1 LNASLYFASAK
12 PVEPRSL
19 QPVGIAGGAMAS
31 VVALWRYPV
40 KSLQGEPLTQIDV
53 GSEGLVGDRRFA
65 IFDRESGMGVTG
77 RRSPSLLFGSARLLP
92 DGSARIT
99 LPDGRISEG
108 DEDLSDWLQRPVT
121 LRRADEPGPRRYE
134 SPADFENES
143 DSDWNA
149 FDGSPGAFHDL
160 AVASVSLLATSTIG
174 AWDPR
179 RFRAN
184 VLLDMGPDTEVSL
197 VGHEVMIGEVGLSV
211 RRRLGRCVMTTRPQ
225 PGGIERDLDVLRTI
239 NRERDGCLA
248 VGALVAQPG
257 RIAVGDAITAMGAT
271 GPFAARAWLARSA
284 RPA

>member
-1 LNASLYFASAK
+1 MGTAGSA
-12 PVEPRSL
+12 
-19 QPVGIAGGAMAS
+19 AAS

-40 KSLQGEPLTQIDV
+40 KSLQGEPVTHIDV
-53 GSEGLVGDRRFA
+53 GSEGLAGDRRFA
-65 IFDRESGMGVTG
+65 IFDRETCMGVTG
-77 RRSPSLLFGSARLLP
+77 RRSPHLLFASARLLP
-92 DGSARIT
+92 DGNAEIT

-108 DEDLSDWLQRPVT
+108 DEDLSEWLQRPVV

-134 SPADFENES
+134 SPADFEDEA

-149 FDGSPGAFHDL
+149 FDGAPGAFHDL

-174 AWDPR
+174 EWDPR

-184 VLLDMGPDTEVSL
+184 ALVDMGPTDTEVAL
-197 VGHEVMIGEVGLSV
+197 VGHEVAVGNARLSV

-248 VGALVAQPG
+248 VGAVVTQPG
-257 RIAVGDAITAMGAT
+257 RMAVGDTITAVRPG
-271 GPFAARAWLARSA
+271 SA
-284 RPA
+284 R

>member
-1 LNASLYFASAK
+1 MGTSGSVA
-12 PVEPRSL
+12 
-19 QPVGIAGGAMAS
+19 AS

-40 KSLQGEPLTQIDV
+40 KSLQGEPVTRIGA
-53 GSEGLVGDRRFA
+53 GSEGLEGDRRFA
-65 IFDRESGMGVTG
+65 IFDRGTGMGVTG
-77 RRSPSLLFGSARLLP
+77 RRSPNLLFASARLLP
-92 DGSARIT
+92 DGSAEIT
-99 LPDGRISEG
+99 LPDGRISQG
-108 DEDLSDWLQRPVT
+108 DDDLSEWLQRPVT

-143 DSDWNA
+143 DTDWNA

-184 VLLDMGPDTEVSL
+184 VLLDMGPAGTEVAL
-197 VGHEVMIGEVGLSV
+197 VGQEVAVGDARLSV

-248 VGALVAQPG
+248 VGAVVTRPG
-257 RIAVGDAITAMGAT
+257 RLAVGAAIT
-271 GPFAARAWLARSA
+271 WQ
-284 RPA
+284 

>member
-1 LNASLYFASAK
+1 
-12 PVEPRSL
+12 
-19 QPVGIAGGAMAS
+19 VGILESTAR

-40 KSLQGEPLTQIDV
+40 KSLQGERVTHIDV
-53 GSEGLVGDRRFA
+53 GSEGLLGDRRFA
-65 IFDRESGMGVTG
+65 IFDRETGMGVTG
-77 RRSPSLLFGSARLLP
+77 RRSPNLLFASARLLA
-92 DGSARIT
+92 DGSAEIT

-108 DEDLSDWLQRPVT
+108 DEDLSEWLQRPVT

-134 SPADFENES
+134 SPADFEDEAAT
-143 DSDWNA
+143 DWNA

-174 AWDPR
+174 DWEPR

-184 VLLDMGPDTEVSL
+184 VLLDMGPQDTEVAL
-197 VGHEVMIGEVGLSV
+197 VSHEVTIGEAQLSV

-248 VGALVAQPG
+248 VGAVVIQPG
-257 RIAVGDAITAMGAT
+257 RMAVGDAITDVAPERLAVS
-271 GPFAARAWLARSA
+271 PAR
-284 RPA
+284 